1 MWQMAGIVM
10 TMFGTLILCTVVVYE
25 GIRRLVQLRKARLS
39 REYELERQVKELT
52 ERIRQLEATTSEA
65 VELILSF
72 RLSSADSSVARLLR
86 HMEQRAEA
94 LHLELGILALQANAF
109 IELDAEDVRKNVA
122 EHAQRI
128 IAEDAR
134 SCGAPLSSCSPY

>member
-10 TMFGTLILCTVVVYE
+10 TMFGTLILCTVAVYE

-94 LHLELGILALQANAF
+94 LHLKLGILALQANAF
-109 IELDAEDVRKNVA
+109 IELDAEDVRTQVA
-122 EHAQRI
+122 EHAKRI
-128 IAEDAR
+128 MEEQSVVEFER
-134 SCGAPLSSCSPY
+134 